1 MSTDPS
7 STILEKRGE
16 LEKIQKKRKKFKS
29 YNPKE
34 IKHYYLKSLQMLVIW
49 GTFLG
54 APYDQQGSQKL

>member
-34 IKHYYLKSLQMLVIW
+34 IKHYYLKSLQMLVI
-49 GTFLG
+49 
-54 APYDQQGSQKL
+54 